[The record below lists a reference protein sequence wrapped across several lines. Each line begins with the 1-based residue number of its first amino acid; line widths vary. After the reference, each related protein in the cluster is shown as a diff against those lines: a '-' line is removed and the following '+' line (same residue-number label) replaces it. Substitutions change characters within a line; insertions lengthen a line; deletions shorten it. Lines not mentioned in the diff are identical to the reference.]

1 MIDIKAIRK
10 KSENSGEL
18 KQLRD
23 HIINAVNTAAGNGQ
37 WSTSIICNRGL
48 VAYWGREVFRQ
59 IIEDLKKDGFN
70 AYERDNPITYETWL
84 YIDWIEPYADT
95 DSVKL
100 PESCPEV
107 APELPQVCQNC
118 KWFLQGAKK
127 CQLKDDIAIDDPACI
142 GCGLYES
149 ED

>member
-1 MIDIKAIRK
+1 MIDIQTIRFISQNAKEMTKLRQEVTKAINEAANNGLWIASIIYDTGLQEVY
-10 KSENSGEL
+10 SERTV
-18 KQLRD
+18 KQLADELR
-23 HIINAVNTAAGNGQ
+23 
-37 WSTSIICNRGL
+37 
-48 VAYWGREVFRQ
+48 
-59 IIEDLKKDGFN
+59 KDGFN
-70 AYERDNPITYETWL
+70 CSLDVNAVHHLKIFK
-84 YIDWIEPYADT
+84 IDWVEQYADT

-118 KWFLQGAKK
+118 KWFLPGDKK
-127 CQLKDDIAIDDPACI
+127 CQLKGYKIIGDPACV